1 MFSWSELTSMCC
13 HLSSDLIHKQ
23 NWMPKLVTPEDVAKK
38 LINCSCSIPRGSP
51 TSIHRVHGMSK
62 PNVGAVGVHG
72 QLQGGIISH
81 LPLVA
86 VQVPPVQG
94 ASILQVEAGDQRLH
108 LTHCAIYDVYTL
120 CRGTHCIFICFYN
133 FYICIHIC
141 PICLIGNSPN
151 SQNCVPRLPKSASN
165 LPILHH
171 VSCSV
176 TILPF
181 RPHTRS
187 QIVPTFLHTSWTSS
201 EMPSNTFSVKSSTPW

>member
-13 HLSSDLIHKQ
+13 HLSSDLIHKIGCQ
-23 NWMPKLVTPEDVAKK
+23 NWCHQKSPEDVASTHQ
-38 LINCSCSIPRGSP
+38 LFLLPRGSP

-62 PNVGAVGVHG
+62 ANVGAVGVHG

-108 LTHCAIYDVYTL
+108 LWPHCAIYDVYTL

-133 FYICIHIC
+133 FYICIHDMSH
-141 PICLIGNSPN
+141 LFD
-151 SQNCVPRLPKSASN
+151 RKL
-165 LPILHH
+165 
-171 VSCSV
+171 
-176 TILPF
+176 T
-181 RPHTRS
+181 
-187 QIVPTFLHTSWTSS
+187 
-201 EMPSNTFSVKSSTPW
+201 